1 MYFVLVV
8 YESVNNSVHIKRNQ
22 KYRRI
27 AVFFGYVITA
37 KKEFYDFIEQNLVT
51 EGRSLSIA

>member
-1 MYFVLVV
+1 MFILR
-8 YESVNNSVHIKRNQ
+8 ETKNT
-22 KYRRI
+22 
-27 AVFFGYVITA
+27 AVWRYFFGYVITA

>member
-22 KYRRI
+22 KYRRM
-27 AVFFGYVITA
+27 AVFFWLRNYSE
-37 KKEFYDFIEQNLVT
+37 KEFYDFIEQNLVT